1 MSLSIDDLRSFIL
14 VVRERSVSRAAS
26 RLGVTQQSV
35 SERVRRLERRL
46 GVQLFSRL
54 PHGME
59 PKPAAYRLLPYAQS
73 AVTSVDQALRI
84 VDDDDL
90 LRVVVQP
97 SIAPALAVLGGDLA
111 GVRFDVRSEAETEL
125 VLSAVSD
132 GSADVGL
139 GTFTSADIPAL
150 TAEVA
155 DAGGAAD
162 GQLPPVG
169 ADDCSSVAV
178 GDGGLAADRG
188 EGDDGERSPGKR
200 SMRSVTTPPA
210 DLVVEQLFADPVIWV
225 APPDH
230 PLASRSGAVPASEV
244 AALAV
249 GVTAAANG
257 GTQHLDEDGASHHED
272 GDTSNAA
279 VRIAA
284 RSTVARALA
293 EGRLVE
299 IAVDLPGW
307 VLPVSIAYRSTDRDR
322 PAITSL
328 RAAIVDE
335 HRRSHAL
342 EVEPAAPPVTASP

>member
-26 RLGVTQQSV
+26 QLGVTQQSV
-35 SERVRRLERRL
+35 SERIRRLERRL

-54 PHGME
+54 PHGMQ

-73 AVTSVDQALRI
+73 AVTSVEQALRI

-97 SIAPALAVLGGDLA
+97 SIAPALTVLGGELA
-111 GVRFDVRSEAETEL
+111 GVRFDVRSEADTDL
-125 VLSAVSD
+125 VLAAVSD
-132 GSADVGL
+132 GSADVAL
-139 GTFTSADIPAL
+139 GTFTPADVPELGSALGAESIEPADL
-150 TAEVA
+150 VPGGSQGVA
-155 DAGGAAD
+155 NGSGSASAPAAD
-162 GQLPPVG
+162 
-169 ADDCSSVAV
+169 D
-178 GDGGLAADRG
+178 
-188 EGDDGERSPGKR
+188 EGDAAPRSPGKR
-200 SMRSVTTPPA
+200 SMRSVATPPA
-210 DLVVEQLFADPVIWV
+210 DVVVEQLFADPVIWV

-230 PLASRSGAVPASEV
+230 PLASRSGAVSASEI

-249 GVTAAANG
+249 GVTATTNG
-257 GTQHLDEDGASHHED
+257 GSHHAEGDGASD
-272 GDTSNAA
+272 GDESNAA

-299 IAVDLPGW
+299 VSVDLPGW
-307 VLPVSIAYRSTDRDR
+307 VLPISIAYRSTDRDR

-342 EVEPAAPPVTASP
+342 ESESAPAPVGVRP